1 MDKIYEQLKHEG
13 ILGMISEL
21 GTLTDDELD
30 QLINSTII
38 GIA

>member
-1 MDKIYEQLKHEG
+1 MDNLEQLKLEG
-13 ILGMISEL
+13 MLNLISEL
-21 GTLTDDELD
+21 GTLTYEELD